1 MIDLLSCSTLDHGN
15 VRMVTLKKSQSQT
28 LGQEQCVHEPVLRFM
43 VMLVMVS
50 TLVLVKVFVISSM
63 VSTLVWERA
72 RVRDQPKY
80 FMAKEQTVEADLI
93 IKSFG

>member
-1 MIDLLSCSTLDHGN
+1 
-15 VRMVTLKKSQSQT
+15 
-28 LGQEQCVHEPVLRFM
+28 
-43 VMLVMVS
+43 MVS

-72 RVRDQPKY
+72 RFRDQPKY